1 MVSPLAHIVVGEAV
15 IITALR
21 MAWMA
26 LHPVGWIPAVSW
38 GEPLVRM
45 ALPWMTPT
53 VFIAWIWT
61 GMVGSPRHRRVH
73 R

>member
-1 MVSPLAHIVVGEAV
+1 MVSPLERIVIGEAV

-26 LHPVGWIPAVSW
+26 LRQVGWIPAVSW
-38 GEPLVRM
+38 WEPLVRL
-45 ALPWMTPT
+45 ALPWVTLA
-53 VFIAWIWT
+53 VFIAWI
-61 GMVGSPRHRRVH
+61 GIIGSPRHRRAH

>member
-1 MVSPLAHIVVGEAV
+1 MVSPLERIVVGEAV

-26 LHPVGWIPAVSW
+26 LRQVGWIPAVSW
-38 GEPLVRM
+38 RGTFDANGA
-45 ALPWMTPT
+45 ALGDAPRFLRLDMD
-53 VFIAWIWT
+53 
-61 GMVGSPRHRRVH
+61 RHRRVH